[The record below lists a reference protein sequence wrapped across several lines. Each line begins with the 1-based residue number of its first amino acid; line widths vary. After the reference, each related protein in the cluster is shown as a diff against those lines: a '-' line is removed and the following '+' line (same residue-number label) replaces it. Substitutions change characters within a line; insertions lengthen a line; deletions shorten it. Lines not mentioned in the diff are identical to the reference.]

1 VKTSKIVGLLTA
13 GVLISVPLSGVAAG
27 VAKGQN
33 EVAGLI
39 TYADVDYGDSDSK
52 ETDLRLSYG
61 RYLTDMHE
69 IGVSVGYFKQELGDE
84 DFGSV
89 SVDGSTLGVFYHLN
103 FPTSG
108 TVTPYIGVNG
118 AWLGGDISDAY
129 DFQYGVSAGIKI
141 YPFEHAGFS
150 FGASYQKLNGAES
163 YIDDADGI
171 SVAIG
176 LLVRF

>member
-1 VKTSKIVGLLTA
+1 MKVRRVVSLLAA
-13 GVLISVPLSGVAAG
+13 GVLISVPLTSLAAG

-33 EVAGLI
+33 EVAGLV
-39 TYADVDYGDSDSK
+39 TYADMDYGDFNSK

-69 IGVSVGYFKQELGDE
+69 IGVSIGYFKQEVGEE

-89 SVDGSTLGVFYHLN
+89 SADGSTLGAFYHLN

-108 TVTPYIGVNG
+108 TVTPYIGVNA

-141 YPFEHAGFS
+141 YPFENAGFS
-150 FGASYQKLNGAES
+150 FGAAYQKLNGAES

-171 SVAIG
+171 SVALG